1 MQAFFTCPKV
11 LKATIKRNESFRTS
25 LNILKCILN
34 ILKQVSKGEKISFRV
49 RGREG
54 VEGTYVALPL
64 HSMKGH
70 VGLKNHNNTA
80 CLLHTFVR
88 CVRDICLLSEG
99 NFFVLRLT
107 ISFSKQKISG
117 GQIQYPHWTPS
128 NGGQDFNFRAIE
140 PQGNKMQ
147 IF

>member
-1 MQAFFTCPKV
+1 M
-11 LKATIKRNESFRTS
+11 
-25 LNILKCILN
+25 
-34 ILKQVSKGEKISFRV
+34 
-49 RGREG
+49 
-54 VEGTYVALPL
+54 EGTFVALQL

-80 CLLHTFVR
+80 CLHHTFVR
-88 CVRDICLLSEG
+88 CGRDICLLSEG

-107 ISFSKQKISG
+107 ISFSKQKMAG
-117 GQIQYPHWTPS
+117 GPNYYPHWTPS